1 SRCCSRQRRPV
12 LRPVEPANP
21 CEPMGSRRFAWRS
34 DAGAASMPLVR
45 YFITVGAALVALL
58 LLVTLSLEP
67 HQATNAKPQSAGEVA
82 SPPMPASQQTVGVTR
97 TPPSAPD
104 PYSLRRPEPTPLPAL
119 EQQTQPTSVTETKP
133 KRKSAQVRTRTPD
146 FDDPWRRFGAQPAYP
161 GPASS
166 DTRYDS
172 RAGLRSPRSSS
183 AQGTLGPH

>member
-1 SRCCSRQRRPV
+1 
-12 LRPVEPANP
+12 
-21 CEPMGSRRFAWRS
+21 
-34 DAGAASMPLVR
+34 MPLVR

-58 LLVTLSLEP
+58 LLVNLSLEP
-67 HQATNAKPQSAGEVA
+67 HQATNAKPQSTGAVA

-146 FDDPWRRFGAQPAYP
+146 FDDPWRRFGAQPAYT
-161 GPASS
+161 GPAYS